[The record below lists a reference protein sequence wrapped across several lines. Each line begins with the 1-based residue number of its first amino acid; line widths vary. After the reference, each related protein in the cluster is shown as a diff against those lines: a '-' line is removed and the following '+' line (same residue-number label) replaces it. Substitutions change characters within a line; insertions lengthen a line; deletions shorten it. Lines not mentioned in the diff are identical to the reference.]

1 MTEFIKH
8 LNSIFGESI
17 SLSDTTVLETSSSW
31 DSMSQLVIASWI
43 HRETGHLVSAEE
55 IKQAKTIGDL
65 KAIYISKL

>member
-17 SLSDTTVLETSSSW
+17 SLSDTAVLETSSSW